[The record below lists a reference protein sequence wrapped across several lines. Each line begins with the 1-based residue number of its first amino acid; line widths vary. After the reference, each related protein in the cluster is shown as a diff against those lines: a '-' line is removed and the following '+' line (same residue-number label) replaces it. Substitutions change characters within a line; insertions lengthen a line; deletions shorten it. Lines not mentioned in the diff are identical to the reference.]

1 MWNAITRAVSPS
13 IARCELS
20 HVARVPIDLEL
31 ARIQHGNYLRAL
43 ECAGCD
49 VLVLPAEV
57 ELPDSVFVEDVA
69 IVLDELAVLTRPGA
83 MSRRA
88 EVATV
93 ADPLRRYRP
102 LQAIEAPATLDGGDV
117 LRIGRTLYVG
127 QSVRSN
133 PDGLGQLRNRLA
145 PFGYVV
151 EGVPTRDCLHLKSAV
166 TALSDD
172 SVVLQPAWVDRE
184 YFAAFH
190 IIEVD
195 PAEAHAANVLRIGDE
210 LIMPTS
216 FPRTRQRLLDAGF
229 QVTTVDV
236 SELQKAEGA
245 VTCCSLVFRSVT

>member
-1 MWNAITRAVSPS
+1 
-13 IARCELS
+13 
-20 HVARVPIDLEL
+20 
-31 ARIQHGNYLRAL
+31 
-43 ECAGCD
+43 
-49 VLVLPAEV
+49 
-57 ELPDSVFVEDVA
+57 
-69 IVLDELAVLTRPGA
+69 
-83 MSRRA
+83 
-88 EVATV
+88 
-93 ADPLRRYRP
+93 
-102 LQAIEAPATLDGGDV
+102 
-117 LRIGRTLYVG
+117 
-127 QSVRSN
+127 
-133 PDGLGQLRNRLA
+133 

-195 PAEAHAANVLRIGDE
+195 PVEAHAANVLRIGDE

-245 VTCCSLVFRSVT
+245 VTCCSLVFRCDVSASLFRTPESGFRRRLRCFVG